1 MATLPPTTSTRS
13 PTSDLSLPTM
23 SSTNR
28 LCACAVSTTSTS
40 TPASTNIMARTQAS
54 PPTPT
59 AAPTSSRPS
68 LSLVAS
74 GCCSVLTKSLTVIS
88 PVSRPRPST
97 TGSFS
102 ILLRRNRPSA
112 ADALT
117 PS

>member
-1 MATLPPTTSTRS
+1 M
-13 PTSDLSLPTM
+13 
-23 SSTNR
+23 
-28 LCACAVSTTSTS
+28 
-40 TPASTNIMARTQAS
+40 
-54 PPTPT
+54 
-59 AAPTSSRPS
+59 
-68 LSLVAS
+68 AS